1 MSIDMRDVFTL
12 SASEN
17 LIAPSLPISLSVWS
31 ENETSQT
38 NNLLP
43 PILSKVRDEFD
54 LSASANLVAPSGP
67 ILISAL
73 SENEMKQQVCYPIDR
88 AN

>member
-54 LSASANLVAPSGP
+54 SGQ